1 MGGLGKL
8 GVSTAVG
15 ILVGILAILWIKPDN
30 AGGSVLI
37 IVVCTAFSVIVA
49 AVIRAIRGR

>member
-15 ILVGILAILWIKPDN
+15 ILIGILAILWIKPDN

-49 AVIRAIRGR
+49 AVIRAVRGR